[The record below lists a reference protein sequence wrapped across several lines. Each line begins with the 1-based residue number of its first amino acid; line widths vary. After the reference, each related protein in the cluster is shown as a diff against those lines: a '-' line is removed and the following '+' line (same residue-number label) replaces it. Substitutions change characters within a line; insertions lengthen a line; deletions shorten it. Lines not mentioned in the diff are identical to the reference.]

1 MVKGISLIIYD
12 LLARRIRKLLD
23 APMKAGSYS
32 FIWDGRNDA
41 GADVPSGVYFYR
53 LTSTNYSDTKRMILL
68 R

>member
-12 LLARRIRKLLD
+12 LLGRQIRKLLD

-32 FIWDGRNDA
+32 FIWDGINEA
-41 GADVPSGVYFYR
+41 GIDVPSGVYFYR
-53 LTSTNYSDTKRMILL
+53 LTTIAYSDTKRMILL